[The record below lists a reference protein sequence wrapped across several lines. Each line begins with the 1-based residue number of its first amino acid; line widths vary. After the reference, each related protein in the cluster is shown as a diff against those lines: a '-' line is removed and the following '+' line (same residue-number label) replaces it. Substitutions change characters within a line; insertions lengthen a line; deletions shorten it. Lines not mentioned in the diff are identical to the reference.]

1 MPYDVEQF
9 GEYMDLA
16 EARGVPLVV
25 VNILC
30 DFEINRGR
38 LCCDGR
44 REVVGKTRLVDVG
57 VLERL
62 RRETEVLRRE
72 MALACRKGGKYL
84 SF

>member
-1 MPYDVEQF
+1 M
-9 GEYMDLA
+9 
-16 EARGVPLVV
+16 PLVI
-25 VNILC
+25 VNVLC

-62 RRETEVLRRE
+62 RMETG
-72 MALACRKGGKYL
+72 C
-84 SF
+84 